1 MGFIAFLEHFE
12 PYFVYICRSEDPSG
26 HEELKMFYKH
36 WKKIA
41 LALTAF
47 FWNSCD
53 NAPTS
58 VDSNGANFTSSST
71 DSQSSSSTDNNQS
84 SSSVVAPASSSVP
97 LYGVMSSI
105 AESSSSFVQPAPAY
119 GVVAVPCYEDGKGV
133 KTNGEVNETKL
144 ICDDGVNC
152 KEHEVLKT
160 GEPLPCTPID
170 DGDLKGAVACPEY
183 GIVFISEKTYD
194 CDGVKYNEAEFR
206 TRYDRKYTTKPASSS
221 STEQSSSSQV
231 TCSLDPTSFFYYNR
245 SEKYTERQAISNA
258 TDRAKWEGS
267 GKIGEIIREQFKDKD
282 VPQCL
287 DNMLDSLESGF
298 VALYGAPGTS
308 MPKELKCSDGT
319 TKPTKEYLEQQA
331 FDEEQKKKLPQYEE
345 KYNAVFKE
353 ETEKLDKKIN
363 DCLNSEE

>member
-1 MGFIAFLEHFE
+1 
-12 PYFVYICRSEDPSG
+12 
-26 HEELKMFYKH
+26 MFYKH
-36 WKKIA
+36 WKKIV

-58 VDSNGANFTSSST
+58 VSSGGT
-71 DSQSSSSTDNNQS
+71 TPSSSSVDDNQS
-84 SSSVVAPASSSVP
+84 SSSKVAPTSSNVSF
-97 LYGVMSSI
+97 GVMSSI
-105 AESSSSFVQPAPAY
+105 AESSSSFVQPVPAY

-133 KTNGEVNETKL
+133 KMSAGVTETKL
-144 ICDDGVNC
+144 VCDDGVFCN
-152 KEHEVLKT
+152 EHEAIKK
-160 GEPLPCTPID
+160 GENDPCRIND
-170 DGDLKGAVACPEY
+170 EGDLKGAVACPDY
-183 GIVFISEKTYD
+183 GVVYVTEKTYD
-194 CDGVKYNEAEFR
+194 CDGVTYNEAEFR
-206 TRYDRKYTTKPASSS
+206 SRYDRKYTTKPTSSS

-231 TCSLDPTSFFYYNR
+231 TCSLDPTTFFYYNR

-287 DNMLDSLESGF
+287 DNMLDSLESSF
-298 VALYGAPGTS
+298 VALYGAPGVPT
-308 MPKELKCSDGT
+308 PKEITCSDGT

-353 ETEKLDKKIN
+353 ETEKLNKAIN
-363 DCLNSEE
+363 DCLNSKNSEE

>member
-1 MGFIAFLEHFE
+1 
-12 PYFVYICRSEDPSG
+12 
-26 HEELKMFYKH
+26 MFYKH

-41 LALTAF
+41 LALTSF

-58 VDSNGANFTSSST
+58 VDSSGANLSSSST

-105 AESSSSFVQPAPAY
+105 AESSSSFEQIMPAY
-119 GVVAVPCYEDGKGV
+119 GVYSRVTCYEDGKGV
-133 KTNGEVNETKL
+133 KTNGEVNVTKL

-152 KEHEVLKT
+152 KEHEVLKA

-170 DGDLKGAVACPEY
+170 DGDLKGAVACPDY
-183 GIVFISEKTYD
+183 GIVYVSEKTYD

-282 VPQCL
+282 VPKCL
-287 DNMLDSLESGF
+287 EDIQESLEESF
-298 VALYGAPGTS
+298 VALYGAPGN
-308 MPKELKCSDGT
+308 PIPRQYKCSDGT
-319 TKPTKEYLEQQA
+319 TYPTESYLEQQK
-331 FDEEQKKKLPQYEE
+331 FDEEQAKKKPQYDE
-345 KYNAVFKE
+345 KYNEVYKE
-353 ETEKLDKKIN
+353 ETEKLDKEIE
-363 DCLNSEE
+363 DCLNSEQSDD